1 MALDEKYMSADEFSD
16 GYELGG
22 RIRAA
27 TSGFINYLRKYEERK
42 AANPCPEP

>member
-1 MALDEKYMSADEFSD
+1 MALDEKYISADEFSD
-16 GYELGG
+16 SYELAG

-42 AANPCPEP
+42 IVNQ